1 MQELEKK
8 DLFKELAEAEKV
20 LQWLTDNTK
29 NTTQKRFIRSK
40 IKTIKKEI
48 QNLLIIY

>member
-8 DLFKELAEAEKV
+8 DLFKELAEAEQV
-20 LQWLTDNTK
+20 LQWLKNNTK

-40 IKTIKKEI
+40 IKIIKK
-48 QNLLIIY
+48 LIKDK